1 MNLSQVYGNSAIG
14 TSPAVNKK
22 QKTNLAVAIGV
33 MGKGSSRTL
42 SIEWACGS
50 DAQPDINNPIMVI
63 EAWLRFVDSG
73 QLSPNALRKA
83 WHRCYRD
90 TQRVVDQAPETA
102 WQGVTSAMSATILHL
117 IQLHIQTNR
126 AYSLE
131 AR

>member
-1 MNLSQVYGNSAIG
+1 
-14 TSPAVNKK
+14 
-22 QKTNLAVAIGV
+22 

-42 SIEWACGS
+42 SIEWTFGS

-117 IQLHIQTNR
+117 IQLHIQPIEPTLWKRGDTDNIKDTPIP
-126 AYSLE
+126 
-131 AR
+131 